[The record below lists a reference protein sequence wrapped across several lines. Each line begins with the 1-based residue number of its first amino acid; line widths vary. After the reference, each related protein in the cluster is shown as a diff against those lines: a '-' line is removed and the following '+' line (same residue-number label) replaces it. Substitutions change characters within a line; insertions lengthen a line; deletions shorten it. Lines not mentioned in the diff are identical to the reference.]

1 MSSTKSLKLC
11 VKLPTSLKNKLK
23 HRLKE
28 VYAEKPKI
36 NIGKSGVSDAI
47 LTEIDRQLDLNH
59 VIKIKFLPNFLTDDF
74 QADIDK
80 ITKKT
85 KSSLVD
91 KRGKTIIL
99 YRPRR
104 SDK

>member
-1 MSSTKSLKLC
+1 MC
-11 VKLPTSLKNKLK
+11 IKLPTSLKNKLK

-28 VYAEKPKI
+28 AYAEKPKLI
-36 NIGKSGVSDAI
+36 IGKSGITEAI
-47 LTEIDRQLDLNH
+47 LKEIDRQFNINH
-59 VIKIKFLPNFLTDDF
+59 VIKIKFLTNFLTDDF

-99 YRPRR
+99 YRQRGLVV
-104 SDK
+104 

>member
-1 MSSTKSLKLC
+1 MC

-28 VYAEKPKI
+28 VYAEKPKLI
-36 NIGKSGVSDAI
+36 IGKNGITEAI
-47 LTEIDRQLDLNH
+47 LKEIDRQFNINH
-59 VIKIKFLPNFLTDDF
+59 VIKIKFLTNFLTDDF

-99 YRPRR
+99 YRQRGTVV
-104 SDK
+104 